1 MPDPVKQYYKKMSK
15 HDEDILKLQS
25 NIDKT
30 NLQLQNKLYKDIQA
44 VNKPRKVIKRIK
56 NPENDKTLQQQ
67 INDDKYIELND
78 KLASTIRD
86 ELKGKII
93 DATTY
98 PLTLGDN
105 VNDSY
110 KQLKK
115 NMNNI
120 MTNPGNIE
128 LIINSFSVEEI
139 KKLNNN
145 WESIQKKYISKYGFN
160 NPNLTI
166 KEIKEYLLSEM
177 GQSNKSVDDKS
188 IEEVKKKMM
197 EESQKVN
204 DNIKEINKN
213 ILLFRNTIDGLHKN
227 KKISLVDYQQKIQ
240 DVKNLEDNLNVLDN
254 LNLNLQN
261 DLQKLKEELQMT
273 KKEALRDIEGI
284 KNQSKPLEQ
293 ANKELYDFAINEKK
307 QNILLQ
313 NKLNIIEEEY
323 NEVVNKNNEIKDQ
336 SDSLK
341 DEIITDKDKKKN
353 QQNENEEAIN
363 KNDLMEQQM
372 EQKDENEND
381 LIEQKME
388 QKDENKND
396 LIEQKMEQ
404 KDENENDLIE
414 QKKEQKD
421 ENNIMS
427 KEKYKDVINN
437 FNRDDI
443 FELIDKQLI
452 YLEKKIGRDIES
464 KPDIKPEL
472 IKQQLDLIKE
482 DTYSNKFEK
491 DAEDKK
497 DIKNYFNKMVGK
509 LLNYKINLDN
519 LFGGNFGINFN
530 RKTSEY
536 IKDIMNK
543 RGYTQ
548 NKNIENKPT
557 EIKEEKIEIKPTEVN
572 VKEDPLKE
580 YLEKIKI
587 KPTEVKEE
595 KIKIK
600 PTEVKEEKIEIKP
613 TEVNVKED
621 PLKEYL
627 EKIKI
632 KPTEVKEEK
641 IKIKPTEVKEEKIEI
656 KPSKVNEEYINKIKI
671 MKEYLKEISNL
682 ESIMD
687 YNINYIINK
696 KEERILK
703 NIQKN
708 YFNVYNQ
715 KYNKLFKIGYDN
727 KGIIMK
733 LDNNDFKLIYDKLG
747 NDIDN
752 IMKEMEDNINQFK
765 LTLYIMLFKKKLE
778 NLDIAINANENN
790 KNYVK
795 IEKNDD
801 YNILANEAEKLVK
814 NIGSAKEFN
823 DLLSE
828 FDVVINKYKQN
839 KEEEASTEAT
849 ENPQMEEIDIKYSKI
864 TPLFSKEQYVVSFEN
879 TNYDMGINK
888 NPSSTIR
895 SNIHKFISNAV
906 INISF
911 FNKITA
917 LPYYYYYIRYNQF
930 LINYFI
936 KKLVDG
942 KNSIN
947 DDYLSKIE
955 DTIDIIKDTY
965 ENIKIKKNMKVEFRI
980 YDSQQKKLTYYECK
994 DGIFIFFLK
1003 EENKNSEPNY
1013 DENMLLFEKDS
1024 IMTLD
1029 FNNEAV
1035 VTRKRGDTNYKF
1047 YQPFPDYKV
1056 SVRPNL
1062 SNNMYGSGLDKKDNF
1077 INLGENLMINK
1088 KKLINDNVLS
1098 LVDGNKRK
1106 IALYKNTKISD
1117 NLVDIILKILD
1128 NSKIKNTDLNNLNE
1142 NERLLY
1148 TSLLRRAALHK
1159 KYDINVDDTIEKIKY
1174 KYKLLEGEINSGNNN
1189 PQLINDMRDILRKM
1203 VNFKLIS
1210 QNTANN
1216 YFKQVKSINK

>member
-381 LIEQKME
+381 LIEQK
-388 QKDENKND
+388 
-396 LIEQKMEQ
+396 
-404 KDENENDLIE
+404 
-414 QKKEQKD
+414 KEQKD

-557 EIKEEKIEIKPTEVN
+557 EI
-572 VKEDPLKE
+572 
-580 YLEKIKI
+580 
-587 KPTEVKEE
+587 
-595 KIKIK
+595 
-600 PTEVKEEKIEIKP
+600 KEEKIEIKP